1 MRSARAWSSNGTK
14 RSRRTLQERG
24 FDFDFATRIFRG
36 RAFEREDTRL
46 NYGERRV
53 IAVGKVEDVF
63 VTLVYTD
70 CQGARRVIAA
80 WPSSRKERKLW
91 QPGE

>member
-1 MRSARAWSSNGTK
+1 
-14 RSRRTLQERG
+14 
-24 FDFDFATRIFRG
+24 
-36 RAFEREDTRL
+36 L

-70 CQGARRVIAA
+70 RQGAHRVIAA

-91 QPGE
+91 QSGE

>member
-1 MRSARAWSSNGTK
+1 MELR
-14 RSRRTLQERG
+14 
-24 FDFDFATRIFRG
+24 FATRIFRG
-36 RAFEREDTRL
+36 RTFEREDTRL
-46 NYGERRV
+46 NYGDRRV

-70 CQGARRVIAA
+70 RQGARRVIAA

-91 QPGE
+91 QSGE

>member
-1 MRSARAWSSNGTK
+1 MLARGVRWDEAK
-14 RSRRTLQERG
+14 SRRTLQGRG

-46 NYGERRV
+46 NYSDRRV

-70 CQGARRVIAA
+70 REGARRVIAA

-91 QPGE
+91 QSGE